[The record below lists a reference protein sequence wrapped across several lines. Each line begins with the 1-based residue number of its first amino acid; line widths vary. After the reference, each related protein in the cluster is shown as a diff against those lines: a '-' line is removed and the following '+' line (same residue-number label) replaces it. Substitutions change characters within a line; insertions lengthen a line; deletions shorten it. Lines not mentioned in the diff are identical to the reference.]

1 MELENIKLH
10 LEKYLEEKKL
20 KLFEISY
27 HKKDETLSILLDE
40 KMDMDEL
47 EKVSNDI
54 SNYLDKYEDEFE
66 ENYILDVSTVGIE
79 RPIRNEDEL
88 TKAIGEYIYVKTK
101 DSEFNGTLKDYKD
114 GIIHLQIMDKT
125 RTKNIEVEYQKVKKV
140 RYAVKF

>member
-54 SNYLDKYEDEFE
+54 SNYLDKYEDEFD